1 MATIKEISKA
11 CGVSPATVSKALNG
25 YSDVSEATIEKVRR
39 CAEELHYMPNAA
51 ARQLKTNTSHNIG
64 VIYRDNTGSG
74 LAHEYFSGVLD
85 SAKAEAEKCGYDI
98 TFISDVIGF
107 GSYLEHC
114 RYRRCDGIL
123 IVSED
128 FESEDIRSILRSEIP
143 LVAIDYVSNDISS
156 VLSDNIDGGYSLA
169 KYLLEK
175 GHRRIAF
182 IHGENTSV
190 TRKRLQGFHKAVEEY
205 GVEIPKEYYVE
216 AAFHDPKTCAEAT
229 RQLMSL
235 QEPPT
240 AILYPDDFSY
250 IGGMN
255 ELEHLGYNIPA
266 DVSVVGYDGVNLSQ
280 VLRPRLTTYKQNAE
294 EIGRRSAKKL
304 IETIE
309 QPQSTRAEQIF
320 ITGEILE
327 GKSVKDLRDEW

>member
-25 YSDVSEATIEKVRR
+25 YSDVSKETIEKVKR

-64 VIYRDNTGSG
+64 VIYRDKTGSG
-74 LAHEYFSGVLD
+74 LAHEYFSAVLD
-85 SAKAEAEKCGYDI
+85 SAKAEAEKSGYDI

-114 RYRRCDGIL
+114 RYRRCDGVL

-128 FESEDIRSILRSEIP
+128 FESDEIRTFLNSEIP
-143 LVAIDYVSNDISS
+143 LVAIDYVSNDNSS

-169 KYLLEK
+169 KYFLEK

-190 TRKRLQGFHKAVEEY
+190 TRKRLQGFHKAMEEY
-205 GVEIPKEYYVE
+205 NVSVPNEYLIEARYHNPKI
-216 AAFHDPKTCAEAT
+216 CAEAT

-235 QEPPT
+235 EHPPT

-255 ELEHLGYNIPA
+255 ELERLGYSIPA
-266 DVSVVGYDGVNLSQ
+266 DVSVAGYDGVNLSQ
-280 VLRPRLTTYKQNAE
+280 VLRPRLTTYKQNAG
-294 EIGRRSAKKL
+294 EIGRKSAEKL
-304 IETIE
+304 IQTIE
-309 QPQSTRAEQIF
+309 QPQTTQAEQIF